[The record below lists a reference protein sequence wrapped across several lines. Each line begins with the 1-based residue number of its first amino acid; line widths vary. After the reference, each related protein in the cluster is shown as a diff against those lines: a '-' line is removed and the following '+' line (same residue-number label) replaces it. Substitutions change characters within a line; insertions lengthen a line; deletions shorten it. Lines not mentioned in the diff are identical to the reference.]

1 MEEIEIKQ
9 YLKGMDE
16 YIQYLKIL
24 NIKNP
29 NLAKTWA
36 IKNLIESG
44 IFTKDGTPKENIVD
58 GW

>member
-9 YLKGMDE
+9 YLKGMDD

-29 NLAKTWA
+29 DFAKTKA
-36 IKNLIESG
+36 IHSLIESG
-44 IFTKDGTPKENIVD
+44 IFTKDGVPKENIVD
-58 GW
+58 RW

>member
-1 MEEIEIKQ
+1 
-9 YLKGMDE
+9 MDE